1 MSPTESD
8 SRTPV
13 SSSDLLSASSDFFF
27 SGAVPLPLQRWWQP
41 GPIRHQVSRLHVV
54 FISFFF
60 VSSLSLLFQA
70 QDRPASFG
78 GWCVYSGF
86 VQIRMYLGFFLS
98 SFISFPLFFSFG
110 LRGSSFSS
118 VLTSVFLEPARPSS
132 SQRGHA
138 SAKGGCLR
146 SQLHVDSRGKSS
158 CLDFVFC
165 LFLSFVPVSFLL
177 VVSSLI
183 VTVSLPGCFDLLQ
196 LACQSPAAAGQSEGR
211 RHRVP
216 GQWFSSF
223 LEMVFSF
230 TLRFFF
236 GLLGL
241 V

>member
-1 MSPTESD
+1 MATRSD
-8 SRTPV
+8 SAPGK
-13 SSSDLLSASSDFFF
+13 SSSRRLHFILLRLFFISSF
-27 SGAVPLPLQRWWQP
+27 SGPRSSGVLRRLVRLLRLRLDPY
-41 GPIRHQVSRLHVV
+41 VSWL
-54 FISFFF
+54 
-60 VSSLSLLFQA
+60 
-70 QDRPASFG
+70 
-78 GWCVYSGF
+78 
-86 VQIRMYLGFFLS
+86 
-98 SFISFPLFFSFG
+98 

-165 LFLSFVPVSFLL
+165 LFLSFVSVSFLL

-196 LACQSPAAAGQSEGR
+196 LARQSPTAAGQSEGR

-216 GQWFSSF
+216 G
-223 LEMVFSF
+223 
-230 TLRFFF
+230 
-236 GLLGL
+236 
-241 V
+241 

>member
-1 MSPTESD
+1 MATRSD
-8 SRTPV
+8 SAPGK
-13 SSSDLLSASSDFFF
+13 SSS
-27 SGAVPLPLQRWWQP
+27 R
-41 GPIRHQVSRLHVV
+41 RLHFILLRLV
-54 FISFFF
+54 FISSFSGPRSSGVLRRLVRLLRLRLDPYVSWLLPF
-60 VSSLSLLFQA
+60 V
-70 QDRPASFG
+70 
-78 GWCVYSGF
+78 
-86 VQIRMYLGFFLS
+86 
-98 SFISFPLFFSFG
+98 FIVSPLFFSFG

-165 LFLSFVPVSFLL
+165 LFLSLVPVSSLL

-196 LACQSPAAAGQSEGR
+196 LARQSPAAAGQGEGR

-216 GQWFSSF
+216 G
-223 LEMVFSF
+223 
-230 TLRFFF
+230 
-236 GLLGL
+236 
-241 V
+241 

>member
-1 MSPTESD
+1 MATRSD
-8 SRTPV
+8 SAPGK
-13 SSSDLLSASSDFFF
+13 SSS
-27 SGAVPLPLQRWWQP
+27 R
-41 GPIRHQVSRLHVV
+41 RLHFILLRLV
-54 FISFFF
+54 FISSFSGPRSSGVLRRLVRLLRLRLDPYVSWLLPF
-60 VSSLSLLFQA
+60 V
-70 QDRPASFG
+70 FG
-78 GWCVYSGF
+78 S
-86 VQIRMYLGFFLS
+86 
-98 SFISFPLFFSFG
+98 PLFFSFG

-165 LFLSFVPVSFLL
+165 LFLYFVLVPFLL

-196 LACQSPAAAGQSEGR
+196 LARQSPAAAGQSEGR

-216 GQWFSSF
+216 G
-223 LEMVFSF
+223 
-230 TLRFFF
+230 
-236 GLLGL
+236 
-241 V
+241 